1 MSAFSLTID
10 EAREYMPI
18 ARHLPTSGQ
27 LSLREWIDRAGITL
41 KGRHYTTKGHEY
53 LNQIIDDR
61 TAWQVFRKGAQVGI
75 STTMLIKSLW
85 IADCLGRKCVYYFQ
99 NDDAVSDFS
108 NDRCQPMI
116 EQSAYLSQRVRSTN
130 NVGLKQ
136 VGPSSLYFRGLFTK
150 GKVKSIDADAIFL
163 DELDEAKPANVVMA
177 IDRLMHSDLQWVTSL
192 SQPSY
197 PGIGIDAEFA
207 ETDQNFWYVKCPGC
221 GHWNC
226 LDLAFPK
233 NFIPLTENQKNSWP
247 DRTSHYRGCA
257 KCSKRLNMAEG
268 EWVAKHPGRHKR
280 GYHLS
285 QLFSQI
291 SPPDYPNIST
301 KIMWEYGDMRRSTLK
316 LERFTVSVLGWP
328 FSGGAAR
335 IYDDLLAWCEG
346 DHGFSYQETDSFM
359 GVDQGDTLTLVI
371 GIVSGDRFILVY
383 AEETE
388 SWDRLDFLMNQF
400 GVRYCLI
407 DALPNK
413 HSAKCFAARYPGRVG
428 IQYFQG
434 KEFKTGFELHENSIN
449 VQTVSVDRTF
459 SIDSMIDRFEAGG
472 IVLPNRKRLDGKAL
486 QSMEDF
492 CRHCKNLVAKI
503 EETPGGMLKKSY
515 MSGRIENHFGMS
527 LNSAVLAAFQ
537 LGMGSSGPM
546 VLPVFGNQIM
556 GNA

>member
-1 MSAFSLTID
+1 MVDLSLTPEI
-10 EAREYMPI
+10 AKGYMPLD
-18 ARHLPTSGQ
+18 RHLPTSGQ
-27 LSLREWIDRAGITL
+27 ISLREWIARAGITL
-41 KGRHYTTKGHEY
+41 KGRAYNTEGHEY
-53 LNQIIDDR
+53 LNKIIADR
-61 TAWQVFRKGAQVGI
+61 NPWQVFRKGAQVGI
-75 STTMLIKSLW
+75 STTMLLKSLW

-116 EQSAYLSQRVRSTN
+116 EQSSYLSKRVRSTN

-150 GKVKSIDADAIFL
+150 GKVKSVDADAIFL
-163 DELDEAKPANVVMA
+163 DELDEAKPSNVVMA
-177 IDRLMHSDLQWVTSL
+177 IDRLMHSDLQWVTFL

-197 PGIGIDAEFA
+197 PGVGVDAEFVD
-207 ETDQNFWYVKCPGC
+207 TDQNFWNLKCPSC

-233 NFIPLTENQKNSWP
+233 NFIPITDKEKRSWP
-247 DRTSHYRGCA
+247 DNTTHYRGCT
-257 KCSKRLNMAEG
+257 KCSAHLNMAEG
-268 EWVAKHPGRHKR
+268 EWVAKHPDRKKR

-291 SPPDYPNIST
+291 KPPDYPNLST
-301 KIMWEYGDMRRSTLK
+301 KIMWEYNEMRRSTLK

-335 IYDDLLAWCEG
+335 ISDDLLSWCEG
-346 DHGFSYQETDSFM
+346 EHGFSFEEMDSFM
-359 GVDQGDTLTLVI
+359 GVDQGDVLTITI
-371 GIVSGDRFILVY
+371 GIVSGDRFILVH

-388 SWDRLDFLMNQF
+388 KWDRLDFLMSQF

-413 HSAKCFAARYPGRVG
+413 HSAKSFAAKYPGRAA

-434 KEFKTGFELHENSIN
+434 KEYKMGFELHENNIN
-449 VQTVSVDRTF
+449 VQTCQVDRTF

-472 IVLPNRKRLDGKAL
+472 IILPDRRRLDGKAL
-486 QSMEDF
+486 QAMEDF
-492 CRHCKNLVAKI
+492 ARHCKNLVAKI
-503 EETPGGMLKKSY
+503 EETPSGMLKKSY
-515 MSGRIENHFGMS
+515 MSGHIENHYGMS
-527 LNSAVLAAFQ
+527 LNSAVISAFE
-537 LGMGSSGPM
+537 LGIGHSGPM
-546 VLPVFGNQIM
+546 VMPVFGNQI
-556 GNA
+556 